1 MERTTEDIERLLER
15 WYDAATTDDEEREL
29 REWFRESG
37 TLPAGLESARRMFAG
52 FEALGAEKAGSEVLH
67 PEAGTDVASCSK
79 ESFRLRR
86 AAFWLSAAA
95 VVAGIVIAAEYLSQP
110 YAYING
116 RPVRD
121 AETAMQTTMYLRQL
135 SVFDRSVQTFENA
148 IKPENNE

>member
-67 PEAGTDVASCSK
+67 PEADCPEEPAGTDVASCSK

-86 AAFWLSAAA
+86 RRS
-95 VVAGIVIAAEYLSQP
+95 GSRRQRSSQ
-110 YAYING
+110 
-116 RPVRD
+116 
-121 AETAMQTTMYLRQL
+121 E
-135 SVFDRSVQTFENA
+135 S
-148 IKPENNE
+148 

>member
-67 PEAGTDVASCSK
+67 PEADCPEEPAGTDVASCSK

-86 AAFWLSAAA
+86 AAFWL
-95 VVAGIVIAAEYLSQP
+95 LSL
-110 YAYING
+110 IH
-116 RPVRD
+116 
-121 AETAMQTTMYLRQL
+121 
-135 SVFDRSVQTFENA
+135 
-148 IKPENNE
+148 I

>member
-67 PEAGTDVASCSK
+67 PEADCP
-79 ESFRLRR
+79 EEP
-86 AAFWLSAAA
+86 AAA

>member
-67 PEAGTDVASCSK
+67 PEADCPEESAGTDVASCSK

-86 AAFWLSAAA
+86 AAFWLS
-95 VVAGIVIAAEYLSQP
+95 SQ
-110 YAYING
+110 
-116 RPVRD
+116 
-121 AETAMQTTMYLRQL
+121 E
-135 SVFDRSVQTFENA
+135 S
-148 IKPENNE
+148 

>member
-67 PEAGTDVASCSK
+67 PEADCPEEPAGTDVASCSK

-95 VVAGIVIAAEYLSQP
+95 VVAGIRSLRSIFRSLMPIS
-110 YAYING
+110 
-116 RPVRD
+116 
-121 AETAMQTTMYLRQL
+121 TAVPCGMPKRRCRRRCIFV
-135 SVFDRSVQTFENA
+135 S
-148 IKPENNE
+148 